1 MSKPAFTPGRWSAVN
16 QGSKAE
22 PMMNV
27 LAERIS
33 GRGPTHCVA
42 ICATGDSA
50 QEMETANAHLI
61 SAAPD
66 MYEALQSIIEMNV
79 QYAIDRYGDASQA
92 EDMACVRVARAA
104 LAKADGAQ

>member
-1 MSKPAFTPGRWSAVN
+1 MSKPAFTPGRWAAVN

-33 GRGPTHCVA
+33 GRGFTHCVA
-42 ICATGDSA
+42 ICSTGDSA

-66 MYEALQSIIEMNV
+66 MHAASEEALAALLGCREVLGSMANIQL
-79 QYAIDRYGDASQA
+79 AIDKLS
-92 EDMACVRVARAA
+92 AA
-104 LAKADGAQ
+104 LAKAEGRS